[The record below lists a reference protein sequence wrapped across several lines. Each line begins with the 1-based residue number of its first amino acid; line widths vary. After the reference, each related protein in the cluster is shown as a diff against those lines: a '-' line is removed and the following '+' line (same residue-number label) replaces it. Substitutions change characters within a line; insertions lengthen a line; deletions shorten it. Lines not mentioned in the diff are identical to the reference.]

1 MEMRAL
7 YYIALPTERSG
18 NMNEIDYEA
27 DVKANENCL
36 NQNFTLIADKLYE
49 LETLLN
55 ALIEASSGTA
65 AE

>member
-7 YYIALPTERSG
+7 YYIALPTGRSG

-36 NQNFTLIADKLYE
+36 NQNFTLIADKLY
-49 LETLLN
+49 
-55 ALIEASSGTA
+55 
-65 AE
+65 